1 MKQVRAGTRR
11 SSLTFSPSRASGE
24 PSVSVTVR
32 SLTRAPGAESAR
44 LMKTRDDKIRPSST
58 LIVPKGRLS
67 GCERSSSRRQHPAT
81 RRQQRR
87 LKGTLIFN
95 LKTPRSGQS
104 AIIFPVCIV
113 EETSSE
119 TSAYC
124 GWIRLSHTAEGIP
137 DEWHFKWKTVRKMKI
152 RITRSVLKSHSS
164 SESQLSQM

>member
-32 SLTRAPGAESAR
+32 SLTRPPGAESAR
-44 LMKTRDDKIRPSST
+44 LMKTRDDKIRPSSM

-95 LKTPRSGQS
+95 LKTLRAPVRAPSYFLS
-104 AIIFPVCIV
+104 ALSRKRALKRQLIV
-113 EETSSE
+113 AGSDYPTQPKAFLTNGTSN
-119 TSAYC
+119 
-124 GWIRLSHTAEGIP
+124 GKR
-137 DEWHFKWKTVRKMKI
+137 
-152 RITRSVLKSHSS
+152 
-164 SESQLSQM
+164 